1 MTRDEL
7 NQKIAALESA
17 ASTLKEP
24 DRTLT
29 SVKINNLKNEI
40 DGMSLSDIADKMA
53 SISTPAIAEMDAKIK
68 AAKDAT
74 AAQNMRVDAIN
85 SVLGLIQK
93 GIGLAL

>member
-7 NQKIAALESA
+7 NQKIASLESA
-17 ASTLKEP
+17 AGSLDEP

-29 SVKINNLKNEI
+29 TVKINNLKNEI

-53 SISTPAIAEMDAKIK
+53 TIKTPTIADMDAKIK

-74 AAQNMRVDAIN
+74 AAQSMRVDAIN
-85 SVLGLIQK
+85 SVIGLIKK
-93 GIGLAL
+93 GVGLVL

>member
-17 ASTLKEP
+17 AGSLEEP

-29 SVKINNLKNEI
+29 TVKINDLKNEI
-40 DGMSLSDIADKMA
+40 DGMSLSEIAAKMATINTPTIADMDKK
-53 SISTPAIAEMDAKIK
+53 IA

-74 AAQNMRVDAIN
+74 AAQSMRVDAIN
-85 SVLGLIQK
+85 SVIGLIKK
-93 GIGLAL
+93 GVGLVL

>member
-7 NQKIAALESA
+7 NQKIAALENA

-24 DRTLT
+24 DRTLI
-29 SVKINNLKNEI
+29 SVKINDLKNEI

-85 SVLGLIQK
+85 SVMGLIQK

>member
-17 ASTLKEP
+17 ASTLEEP

-29 SVKINNLKNEI
+29 NVEINNLKNQI
-40 DGMSLSDIADKMA
+40 DGMSLSKIADKMA
-53 SISTPAIAEMDAKIK
+53 TISTPTIADMDAKIK

-74 AAQNMRVDAIN
+74 AAQSMRVDAIN
-85 SVLGLIQK
+85 SVIGLIKK
-93 GIGLAL
+93 GIGLVL

>member
-17 ASTLKEP
+17 ASTLEEP

-29 SVKINNLKNEI
+29 SVQINNLKNEI
-40 DGMSLSDIADKMA
+40 DGMALSDIADKMA
-53 SISTPAIAEMDAKIK
+53 TITTPTIADMDAKIK

-74 AAQNMRVDAIN
+74 AAQSMRVDAIN
-85 SVLGLIQK
+85 SVIGLIKK
-93 GIGLAL
+93 GVGLVL

>member
-24 DRTLT
+24 DRTLK
-29 SVKINNLKNEI
+29 SVEINTLKNQI
-40 DGMSLSDIADKMA
+40 DGMALSDIADKMA
-53 SISTPAIAEMDAKIK
+53 TITTPTVAEMDKKIE
-68 AAKDAT
+68 AAKEAT

-85 SVLGLIQK
+85 SVIGLIKK
-93 GIGLAL
+93 GVGLDL